1 MLLMEKLLLKKQSKI
16 KMTMYNMDLD
26 KVIHKINSKGAINVG
41 LQFPEG
47 LKMQAINIARE
58 IEAQTDAT
66 VIISGDPCF
75 GACDVSDYKM
85 KGSVDLIVHYGHTPL
100 PLKYE
105 VPTLFIESFSDI
117 DVKKDLK
124 KSLEHLKDYYKIG
137 LVTTT
142 QHLHIL
148 NEIKDYLEDNGKEVV
163 LGSSKST
170 RKGQVLG
177 CNFSSIKDLDVE
189 IFLFIGSG
197 NFHPLG
203 IHLFTKTPVLALDP
217 YNNEIRE
224 MDEYADR
231 VLRIRFARIVK
242 ASKAKKWGV
251 IVSSKEGQYR
261 MKLAKKIKK
270 TLEDEG
276 MEAYILLIDN
286 INPDILLPYL
296 ELDAFVVSACPRI
309 AVDDAQMYNK
319 PLITPQEL
327 EIVLNKRE
335 WENYQLDEIL
345 FHERYK

>member
-1 MLLMEKLLLKKQSKI
+1 MS
-16 KMTMYNMDLD
+16 MYDMDLD
-26 KVIHKINSKGAINVG
+26 KVIRKINSKDAKTVG

-47 LKMQAINIARE
+47 LKIHAVKIARK
-58 IEAQTDAT
+58 IEEETDAT

-85 KGSVDLIVHYGHTPL
+85 KDSVDLIVHYGHTPL
-100 PLKYE
+100 PLKYT
-105 VPTLFIESFSDI
+105 VPTLFIEAFSKI
-117 DVKKDLK
+117 DLKKDLEK
-124 KSLEHLKDYYKIG
+124 CLEELKGYSRIG

-142 QHLHIL
+142 QHLHLL
-148 NEIKDYLEDNGKEVV
+148 NETKDFLEDNGKEVI

-177 CNFSSIKDLDVE
+177 CNFSSIKNLDVE

-203 IHLFTKTPVLALDP
+203 INLFSNIPVLALDP
-217 YNNEIRE
+217 YNSEIRR

-231 VLRIRFARIVK
+231 ILRIRFARITK
-242 ASKAKKWGV
+242 ARSAEKWG
-251 IVSSKEGQYR
+251 ILVSSKEGQYR
-261 MKLAKKIKK
+261 MKLAKEIKK
-270 TLEDEG
+270 ILAENG
-276 MEAYILLIDN
+276 MEAYIIMVEN
-286 INPDILLPYL
+286 VTPDVLLPYL
-296 ELDAFVVSACPRI
+296 DLDAFVVSACPRI
-309 AVDDAQMYNK
+309 AIDDSQMYKK
-319 PLITPQEL
+319 PLLTPQEL

>member
-1 MLLMEKLLLKKQSKI
+1 
-16 KMTMYNMDLD
+16 MDLD
-26 KVIHKINSKGAINVG
+26 RVISKINSKDAKNVG

-47 LKMQAINIARE
+47 LKMQAIKIARK
-58 IEAQTDAT
+58 IESETDAT

-105 VPTLFIESFSDI
+105 VPTIFVEAFAKI
-117 DVKKDLK
+117 DLKKDLEK
-124 KSLEHLKDYYKIG
+124 CLDALKDYSKVA

-142 QHLHIL
+142 QHLHLL
-148 NEIKDYLEDNGKEVV
+148 NEIRDYLEDNGKEVV

-177 CNFSSIKDLDVE
+177 CNFSSIKDLDAE

-203 IHLFTKTPVLALDP
+203 INLFSNTPVLALDP
-217 YNNEIRE
+217 YNNELRR

-231 VLRIRFARIVK
+231 ILRIRFARITK
-242 ASKAKKWGV
+242 ARSAEKWGI

-261 MKLAKKIKK
+261 MKLAKETKK
-270 TLEDEG
+270 LLEDNG
-276 MEAYILLIDN
+276 MEAYIILVDN
-286 INPDILLPYL
+286 VNPDVLLPYL

-309 AVDDAQMYNK
+309 AIDDSQMYKK
-319 PLITPQEL
+319 PLLTPQEL

-345 FHERYK
+345 FHERYQ

>member
-1 MLLMEKLLLKKQSKI
+1 MS
-16 KMTMYNMDLD
+16 MYDMDLD
-26 KVIHKINSKGAINVG
+26 KVIRKINKRDAKTVG

-47 LKMQAINIARE
+47 LKMQAVKIAHA
-58 IEAQTDAT
+58 IEEETDAT

-105 VPTLFIESFSDI
+105 VPTVFIEAFSNI
-117 DVKKDLK
+117 SIKKDLEK
-124 KSLEHLKDYYKIG
+124 CLDELKQFSRIG

-142 QHLHIL
+142 QHLHLL
-148 NEIKDYLEDNGKEVV
+148 NETKDYLEDNGKEVV
-163 LGSSKST
+163 LGSSPST

-189 IFLFIGSG
+189 VILFIGSG

-203 IHLFTKTPVLALDP
+203 IKLFSNTPVLALDP
-217 YNNEIRE
+217 YNSEIRN

-231 VLRIRFARIVK
+231 ILRIRFARITK
-242 ASKAKKWGV
+242 ARSAKKWGI

-261 MKLAKKIKK
+261 MILAKEIKK
-270 TLEDEG
+270 ILEDAK
-276 MEAYILLIDN
+276 MEAYILLMDN
-286 INPDILLPYL
+286 VTPDALLPYM
-296 ELDAFVVSACPRI
+296 ELDAFIVSACPRI
-309 AVDDAQMYNK
+309 AIDDSQMYKK
-319 PLITPQEL
+319 PLLTPQEL

>member
-1 MLLMEKLLLKKQSKI
+1 MS
-16 KMTMYNMDLD
+16 MYEMDLN
-26 KVIHKINSKGAINVG
+26 KVIRKINSKDAQTVG
-41 LQFPEG
+41 IQFPEG
-47 LKMQAINIARE
+47 LKIQATKIARA
-58 IEAQTDAT
+58 IEAETDAT

-105 VPTLFIESFSDI
+105 VPTVFIEAFSKIDI
-117 DVKKDLK
+117 KKDLE
-124 KSLEHLKDYYKIG
+124 KSLENLKEYSRIG

-142 QHLHIL
+142 QHLHLL
-148 NEIKDYLEDNGKEVV
+148 NEAKDFLEDNGKEVI
-163 LGSSKST
+163 LGSSPST

-203 IHLFTKTPVLALDP
+203 INLFSNTPVLALDP
-217 YNNEIRE
+217 YNSEIRR
-224 MDEYADR
+224 MDDYADR
-231 VLRIRFARIVK
+231 ILRIRFARITK
-242 ASKAKKWGV
+242 ARSAEKWG
-251 IVSSKEGQYR
+251 ILVSSKEGQYR
-261 MKLAKKIKK
+261 MKLAKEIKK
-270 TLEDEG
+270 TLEDAK
-276 MEAYILLIDN
+276 MEAYIILVDN
-286 INPDILLPYL
+286 VTPDVLLPYL
-296 ELDAFVVSACPRI
+296 DLDAFVVSACPRI
-309 AVDDAQMYNK
+309 AIDDSQMYKK
-319 PLITPQEL
+319 PLLTPQEL

>member
-1 MLLMEKLLLKKQSKI
+1 
-16 KMTMYNMDLD
+16 MDLD
-26 KVIHKINSKGAINVG
+26 KVIRKINSKNVKTVG

-47 LKMQAINIARE
+47 LKMQAVNIARE
-58 IEAQTDAT
+58 IEEECDVN

-85 KGSVDLIVHYGHTPL
+85 KDSVDLIIHFGHTPL
-100 PLKYE
+100 PIRYE
-105 VPTLFIESFSDI
+105 IPTLFIEAFANI

-124 KSLEHLKDYYKIG
+124 KCLDSLKGYSRVA

-142 QHLHIL
+142 QHLHLL
-148 NEIKDYLEDNGKEVV
+148 NEMKDFLEDNGKEVV

-177 CNFSSIKDLDVE
+177 CNFSSIKNLDAEVY
-189 IFLFIGSG
+189 LFIGSG

-203 IHLFTKTPVLALDP
+203 IYLFTKSPVYALDP
-217 YNNEIRE
+217 YNNELRE
-224 MDEYADR
+224 MTEYADR
-231 VLRIRFARIVK
+231 ILRIRFARITK
-242 ASKAKKWGV
+242 AREAKKWGI

-261 MKLAKKIKK
+261 LELAKEIKK
-270 TLEDEG
+270 LLKDSG
-276 MEAYILLIDN
+276 MEGYVIMVDN
-286 INPDILLPYL
+286 VNPDVLLPYFD
-296 ELDAFVVSACPRI
+296 LDAFIVTACPRI
-309 AVDDAQMYNK
+309 AIDDSQMYKK

-345 FHERYK
+345 FRRR

>member
-1 MLLMEKLLLKKQSKI
+1 
-16 KMTMYNMDLD
+16 MDLD
-26 KVIHKINSKGAINVG
+26 RAIRKINSKNFKTVG

-47 LKMQAINIARE
+47 LKMQAVNIARE
-58 IEAQTDAT
+58 IEEECDVN

-85 KGSVDLIVHYGHTPL
+85 KDSVDLIIHFGHTPL
-100 PLKYE
+100 PIRYE
-105 VPTLFIESFSDI
+105 IPTLFIEAFANI

-124 KSLEHLKDYYKIG
+124 KCLEALKDYSRVA

-142 QHLHIL
+142 QHLHLL
-148 NEIKDYLEDNGKEVV
+148 NEMKDFLEDNGKEVV

-177 CNFSSIKDLDVE
+177 CNFSSIKNLDAEVY
-189 IFLFIGSG
+189 LFIGSG

-203 IHLFTKTPVLALDP
+203 IYLFTKSPVYALDP
-217 YNNEIRE
+217 YNNELRE
-224 MDEYADR
+224 MTEYADR
-231 VLRIRFARIVK
+231 ILRIRFARITK
-242 ASKAKKWGV
+242 AREAKKWGI

-261 MKLAKKIKK
+261 LELAKEIKK
-270 TLEDEG
+270 LLKDSG
-276 MEAYILLIDN
+276 MEGYLIMVDN
-286 INPDILLPYL
+286 VNPDVLLPYFD
-296 ELDAFVVSACPRI
+296 LDAFIVTACPRI
-309 AVDDAQMYNK
+309 AIDDSQMYKK

-345 FHERYK
+345 FRRR

>member
-1 MLLMEKLLLKKQSKI
+1 MS
-16 KMTMYNMDLD
+16 MYNMDLD
-26 KVIHKINSKGAINVG
+26 KVISKIQSKDVKTVG

-47 LKMQAINIARE
+47 LKMHAVKIAHR
-58 IEAQTDAT
+58 IEEETDAI
-66 VIISGDPCF
+66 VIISGDPCY

-85 KGSVDLIVHYGHTPL
+85 KDSVDLIIHYGHTPL

-105 VPTLFIESFSDI
+105 VPTLFIEAFAEIDI
-117 DVKKDLK
+117 KNSLNKCLEELK
-124 KSLEHLKDYYKIG
+124 NYSRIG

-142 QHLHIL
+142 QHLHML
-148 NEIKDYLEDNGKEVV
+148 NEIKDFLEDNGKEVI

-177 CNFSSIKDLDVE
+177 CNFSSIKELDVE
-189 IFLFIGSG
+189 TFLFVGSG

-203 IHLFTKTPVLALDP
+203 INLFSNTPVLALDP
-217 YNNEIRE
+217 YNNEIRK

-231 VLRIRFARIVK
+231 ILRIRFARITK
-242 ASKAKKWGV
+242 AQSAKKWGI

-261 MKLAKKIKK
+261 MKLAKEIKK
-270 TLEDEG
+270 ILEDSG
-276 MEAYILLIDN
+276 MEAYIFLVDN
-286 INPDILLPYL
+286 VNPDVLLPYM

-309 AVDDAQMYNK
+309 AIDDSQMYKK
-319 PLITPQEL
+319 PLLTPQEL

-335 WENYQLDEIL
+335 WDNYQLDEIL

>member
-1 MLLMEKLLLKKQSKI
+1 MS
-16 KMTMYNMDLD
+16 MYNMDLD
-26 KVIHKINSKGAINVG
+26 RVISKINSKDAKNVG

-47 LKMQAINIARE
+47 LKMQAIKIARK
-58 IEAQTDAT
+58 IESETDAT

-105 VPTLFIESFSDI
+105 VPTIFVEAFAKI
-117 DVKKDLK
+117 DLKKDLEK
-124 KSLEHLKDYYKIG
+124 CLDALKDYSKVA

-142 QHLHIL
+142 QHLHLL
-148 NEIKDYLEDNGKEVV
+148 NEIRDYLEDNGKEVV

-177 CNFSSIKDLDVE
+177 CNFSSIKDLDAE

-203 IHLFTKTPVLALDP
+203 INLFSNTPVLALDP
-217 YNNEIRE
+217 YNNELRR

-231 VLRIRFARIVK
+231 ILRIRFARITK
-242 ASKAKKWGV
+242 ARSAEKWGI

-261 MKLAKKIKK
+261 MKLAKETKK
-270 TLEDEG
+270 LLEENG
-276 MEAYILLIDN
+276 MEAYIILVDN
-286 INPDILLPYL
+286 VNPDVLLPYL

-309 AVDDAQMYNK
+309 AIDDSQMYKK

-345 FHERYK
+345 FHERYQ

>member
-1 MLLMEKLLLKKQSKI
+1 
-16 KMTMYNMDLD
+16 MYDMDLD
-26 KVIHKINSKGAINVG
+26 KVIRKINSKDAKTVG

-47 LKMQAINIARE
+47 LKMQAVKIARQ
-58 IEAQTDAT
+58 IEEETEAT

-85 KGSVDLIVHYGHTPL
+85 KGSVDLIIHYGHTPL

-105 VPTLFIESFSDI
+105 VPTVFIEAFSNI
-117 DVKKDLK
+117 DLKKDLEK
-124 KSLEHLKDYYKIG
+124 CLKELKSYSRIG

-142 QHLHIL
+142 QHLHLL
-148 NEIKDYLEDNGKEVV
+148 NETKDFLEDNGKEVI
-163 LGSSKST
+163 LGSSPST

-177 CNFSSIKDLDVE
+177 CNFSSIKELDVDV
-189 IFLFIGSG
+189 ILFIGSG

-203 IHLFTKTPVLALDP
+203 IKLFSNTPVLALDP
-217 YNNEIRE
+217 YNSEIRS

-231 VLRIRFARIVK
+231 ILRIRFARITK
-242 ASKAKKWGV
+242 AITARKWGV
-251 IVSSKEGQYR
+251 IVASEEGQYR
-261 MKLAKKIKK
+261 MTLAKQLKK
-270 TLEDEG
+270 TLEDNG
-276 MEAYILLIDN
+276 MEAYIILADN

-296 ELDAFVVSACPRI
+296 ELEAFVVSACPRI
-309 AVDDAQMYNK
+309 AIDDSQMYKK
-319 PLITPQEL
+319 PLLTPQEL

>member
-1 MLLMEKLLLKKQSKI
+1 
-16 KMTMYNMDLD
+16 MYDMDLD
-26 KVIHKINSKGAINVG
+26 IVIRKINSKDAQTVG

-47 LKMQAINIARE
+47 LKMQAVKIARQ
-58 IEAQTDAT
+58 IEDETEAT

-105 VPTLFIESFSDI
+105 VPTVFIEAFSNIDI
-117 DVKKDLK
+117 KKDLEK
-124 KSLEHLKDYYKIG
+124 CLKELKSYSRIG

-142 QHLHIL
+142 QHLHLL
-148 NEIKDYLEDNGKEVV
+148 NETKDFLEDNGKEVI
-163 LGSSKST
+163 LGSSPST

-177 CNFSSIKDLDVE
+177 CNFSSIKELDVDV
-189 IFLFIGSG
+189 ILFIGSG

-203 IHLFTKTPVLALDP
+203 IKLFSNTPVLALDP
-217 YNNEIRE
+217 YNSEIRS

-231 VLRIRFARIVK
+231 ILRIRFARITK
-242 ASKAKKWGV
+242 ASTARKWGV

-261 MKLAKKIKK
+261 MALAKQLKK
-270 TLEDEG
+270 TLEDNG
-276 MEAYILLIDN
+276 LEAYIILADN

-296 ELDAFVVSACPRI
+296 ELEAFVVSACPRI
-309 AVDDAQMYNK
+309 AIDDSQMYK
-319 PLITPQEL
+319 QPLLTPQEL

>member
-1 MLLMEKLLLKKQSKI
+1 MS
-16 KMTMYNMDLD
+16 MYNMDLD
-26 KVIHKINSKGAINVG
+26 KVIRKINSKNVETVG

-47 LKMQAINIARE
+47 LKMQATKIARK
-58 IEAQTDAT
+58 IEEETEST

-105 VPTLFIESFSDI
+105 VPTIFVEAFANIDI
-117 DVKKDLK
+117 KENLNQCLD
-124 KSLEHLKDYYKIG
+124 ELKDYSRIG

-142 QHLHIL
+142 QHLHLL

-177 CNFSSIKDLDVE
+177 CNFSSIKNLDAE

-203 IHLFTKTPVLALDP
+203 INLFSNTPVLALDP
-217 YNNEIRE
+217 YNNELRK

-231 VLRIRFARIVK
+231 ILRIRFARITK
-242 ASKAKKWGV
+242 ARTAEKWGI

-261 MKLAKKIKK
+261 MNLAKEIKK
-270 TLEDEG
+270 ILEEQG
-276 MEAYILLIDN
+276 MEAYIILMDN
-286 INPDILLPYL
+286 VSPDALLPYM

-309 AVDDAQMYNK
+309 AIDDSQMYKK
-319 PLITPQEL
+319 PLLTPQEL